1 MKVCIILGTR
11 PEIIKMTPVIREC
24 EKNKLNYYV
33 LHTGQHYDY
42 KMDKIFFEELSL
54 KPRMTNLNI
63 GSGSH
68 AEVTGKMLIGIE
80 KNLIEEKPDFVF
92 VEGDTNSVLAGAL
105 AASKL
110 NIKIG
115 HVESGLRSYDKRMP
129 EEYNRIVVDH
139 ISDYLFAP
147 TKKEEEILLKEG
159 ISKETI
165 FVTGNT
171 IVDSVYQ
178 TIEIARKE
186 SKILEKLNIKPQQY
200 FLVTAHRQENVD
212 NKKYLSGI
220 IEALNRIS
228 EKYNFPIIFPLHPR
242 TKDRIKKF
250 KLEEKVSEIK
260 NLKIT
265 NPLGFLDLLML
276 EENAK
281 LILTDSGGIQ
291 EEACTLK
298 IPCVV
303 MRKTSD
309 RPESIEIG
317 AAILAWCDPQKIM
330 DSIEIMLKKPKDWE
344 NSFGDGKA
352 SEKIINTIKKGLC

>member
-1 MKVCIILGTR
+1 MKVCLILGTR
-11 PEIIKMTPVIREC
+11 PEIIKMAPVIKEC
-24 EKNKLNYYV
+24 EKQKLDYRV

-54 KPRMTNLNI
+54 KPRMINLNI

-68 AEVTGKMLIGIE
+68 AEVTGKMLIEIE
-80 KNLIEEKPDFVF
+80 KNLLEEKPNIIL

-105 AASKL
+105 AAAKL
-110 NIKIG
+110 HIKIG
-115 HVESGLRSYDKRMP
+115 HIESGLRSYDKRMP
-129 EEYNRIVVDH
+129 EEHNRIVVDH

-147 TKKEEEILLKEG
+147 TNKEEKILLNEG
-159 ISKETI
+159 IAKGII

-178 TIEIARKE
+178 SLEIARKE
-186 SKILEKLNIKPQQY
+186 SKILEKLNIKSQEY

-212 NKKYLSGI
+212 NKKHLSGI
-220 IEALNRIS
+220 IEALKKLS
-228 EKYNFPIIFPLHPR
+228 EKYNIPIIYPIHPR
-242 TKDRIKKF
+242 TKKRIKEF
-250 KLEEKVSEIK
+250 NFEEIIDKIK
-260 NLKIT
+260 NLKIID
-265 NPLGFLDLLML
+265 PLGFLDLLML

-309 RPESIEIG
+309 RPESIEVG
-317 AAILAWCDPQKIM
+317 AAMLSWCDPKKII
-330 DSIEIMLKKPKDWE
+330 DSVEIMLNKPRDWE

-352 SEKIINTIKKGLC
+352 SEKIINIIKKDLS